1 MLRGDR
7 IVNTNYDVRVGVDQE
22 CTILCT
28 QSITA
33 EEREAF
39 VKKINEA
46 YTVHLL
52 ADNLPI
58 ATKWKLEGKIMLDF
72 VFLIYFRRYH
82 PIRTWIQAR
91 YY

>member
-1 MLRGDR
+1 VLRGDR

-28 QSITA
+28 QSITTD
-33 EEREAF
+33 EREAF

-58 ATKWKLEGKIMLDF
+58 ATKWKLEGDF
-72 VFLIYFRRYH
+72 NHARFRFFF
-82 PIRTWIQAR
+82 
-91 YY
+91 